1 MHVCTYVIVRVE
13 GCEVR
18 VEGEGLG
25 LGCARGRSPR
35 CPRGDNLQQHTK
47 LSSRAANEA
56 RMPCTHRNA
65 LTTNAHSKVN
75 QSCVG

>member
-35 CPRGDNLQQHTK
+35 CPRGARDNLQLQQHTK

-56 RMPCTHRNA
+56 RMPCTSRNA
-65 LTTNAHSKVN
+65 LTTKAHVKVN
-75 QSCVG
+75 Q